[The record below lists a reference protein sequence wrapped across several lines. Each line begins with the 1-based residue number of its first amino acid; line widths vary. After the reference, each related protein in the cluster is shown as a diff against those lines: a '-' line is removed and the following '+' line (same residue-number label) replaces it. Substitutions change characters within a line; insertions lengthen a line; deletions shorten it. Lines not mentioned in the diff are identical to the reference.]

1 MQSFLEQ
8 RRIYKQLEKQIVIKH
23 DKPEDI
29 RTHERRYWYRGEGG
43 LGSEDR
49 EPDDGEAAAKRRE
62 HGHRTIIAGPTLEPR
77 HSTRQHLERE
87 GDVETADYNPS
98 VQTDPYTINTRD
110 TLGGNTD
117 MMVTGIERERP
128 RHGRQLPRRSS
139 TANGVERSRWSVDED
154 DDGGDMDMEK
164 ILLVTYEGDT
174 DPMDPH
180 NWSFTCRAAC
190 TTLLGFVSTIV
201 LFSSTIDASVL
212 TSTRQLFNTSFEL
225 ETVPTGEFVMLFPS
239 VL

>member
-8 RRIYKQLEKQIVIKH
+8 RRIYKQLEKHIVINH

-29 RTHERRYWYRGEGG
+29 RTHERRYRYRGEGG
-43 LGSEDR
+43 LASEDR

-87 GDVETADYNPS
+87 EDVETADYNPS
-98 VQTDPYTINTRD
+98 IQMDPYTINTRV

-117 MMVTGIERERP
+117 MMVTGIDRERP
-128 RHGRQLPRRSS
+128 RCGRQLPRRTSI
-139 TANGVERSRWSVDED
+139 ANGVERSRWSIDED
-154 DDGGDMDMEK
+154 GDAGDEDMEK

-180 NWSFTCRAAC
+180 NWSFACRAAC
-190 TTLLGFVSTIV
+190 TTLLGLVSTTI

-212 TSTRQLFNTSFEL
+212 TSTRRLFNSSFEL
-225 ETVPTGEFVMLFPS
+225 EAVPTGEF
-239 VL
+239 